1 MHAHHLTADNPF
13 YTQILLLC
21 VWIYYQSRDLK
32 FGIQILLP
40 CLLLKEHYLDIGK
53 WPRQKSGCAITSRR
67 PFLEGTD
74 TWDTPTAPQPCSFHS
89 LLCKW
94 NRDGR
99 NICNHLEEEEI
110 FLKSIP
116 SNKQTNKKA
125 QRGEKEIQRNYV
137 VRETGWGGGWKEG
150 LFST

>member
-74 TWDTPTAPQPCSFHS
+74 T
-89 LLCKW
+89 
-94 NRDGR
+94 
-99 NICNHLEEEEI
+99 
-110 FLKSIP
+110 
-116 SNKQTNKKA
+116 
-125 QRGEKEIQRNYV
+125 
-137 VRETGWGGGWKEG
+137 
-150 LFST
+150 